1 MPRTL
6 KITIAYDGSEYAGW
20 QRQANAHS
28 IQAAIEDELA
38 VILGAHHPIVAAGR
52 TDSGVHAAAQVASVT
67 IDHPIP
73 LDELLRALNG
83 RLKAGDIR
91 IRAIDETFD
100 GFDARVF
107 AKTKTYRY
115 AIWNGPAPNPFIR
128 HVVWHV
134 PQPLDLDRMVAAT
147 AALIGEHDFAAF
159 QGSGS
164 DVKTTVRRML
174 AAQLAEVDINT
185 DQPVALPALDEGSAD
200 RSNGRLL
207 RFEITGTGFLRHMV
221 RTIAGTLVDI
231 GRGNL
236 APEQMAA
243 IIASRERSRTG
254 QTAPA
259 QGLMLWKVMY

>member
-20 QRQANAHS
+20 QRQANAHT

-38 VILGAHHPIVAAGR
+38 VILGEHHAIVAAGR

-91 IRAIDETFD
+91 IRAIDETFA
-100 GFDARVF
+100 GFDARSH
-107 AKTKTYRY
+107 AKSKTYRY

-134 PQPLDLDRMVAAT
+134 PQALDLDRMIAAT
-147 AALIGEHDFAAF
+147 AAAGRRARFLRVPGQRQRREDHGEADA
-159 QGSGS
+159 
-164 DVKTTVRRML
+164 RRG
-174 AAQLAEVDINT
+174 AGRSRHQYRSTGRAPRART
-185 DQPVALPALDEGSAD
+185 SARRAD
-200 RSNGRLL
+200 GRLL

-221 RTIAGTLVDI
+221 RTIVGTLVDI
-231 GRGNL
+231 GRGNI

-243 IIASRERSRTG
+243 IIASRDRSRTG

-259 QGLMLWKVMY
+259 QGSNALAE